1 MEFVVGI
8 IDCINDVFVKR
19 YSAIKSTAPTKSRHF
34 TKRDFPNYCTE
45 LLRCSNNDDDD
56 DDDGDHNNNN
66 NDDNNNY
73 SNNNNNNNLKW
84 NPVREL
90 IKLVLYEIPFTLS

>member
-1 MEFVVGI
+1 MQ
-8 IDCINDVFVKR
+8 NDVFVKR

-56 DDDGDHNNNN
+56 DDDDDNNN
-66 NDDNNNY
+66 NDNNNDDDDDDDDDD
-73 SNNNNNNNLKW
+73 NNNNNLKW
-84 NPVREL
+84 NPVSEF
-90 IKLVLYEIPFTLS
+90 IKLVL